1 MNLRRALTTRLGISA
16 ILVLQ
21 VIPLLLFPAQSFSPD
36 TQEWWLPALLVV
48 MVVVADVELI
58 VRRGERP
65 WPWYLISFAQGFNLI
80 SRLMMMWSHAT
91 LPGEG
96 ATPMNVPYVVLTL
109 ISMAFSVLMLSYT
122 EWPEVRAGLLR
133 PLATK

>member
-1 MNLRRALTTRLGISA
+1 MKLRRALTTRLSISV

-21 VIPLLLFPAQSFSPD
+21 VIALLLFPAASFAPD
-36 TQEWWLPALLVV
+36 TQEWWLPVLLVV
-48 MVVVADVELI
+48 MVVIADVELI
-58 VRRGERP
+58 IRRGERP

-80 SRLMMMWSHAT
+80 SRLMMLWSHAT

-96 ATPMNVPYVVLTL
+96 ASLMNVPYVALTL
-109 ISMAFSVLMLSYT
+109 VSMIISVLMLGYT

-133 PLATK
+133 PLAAP